1 VRLSRP
7 TLALTLTA
15 LLASCEEVEKV
26 VDDFRDLTPHEAYV
40 ESLRQA
46 GLAESALGRD
56 WIRAASEA
64 VEQAHLVS
72 LPFREE
78 GYLAPEEPSAIGYR
92 FALRRGEVLTIQTGL
107 DAADSLRV
115 FVDFFRV
122 PESPDDPL
130 RPVADADTV
139 AAGHWTYEPNRAGEY
154 VLRLQPELLRGGRYS
169 VTLSLAPALA
179 FPVEGGTPNDIGS
192 GFGAP
197 RDGGARS
204 HAGVDIFAP
213 RGTPAVA
220 ASEGVVQRVQVTN
233 LGGKVVWIQDQ
244 RRNARLY
251 YAHLDSQLVVRGQ
264 RVQVGDTVGFV
275 GNTGN
280 ARTTP
285 PHLHFGI
292 YSRGAVDPDA
302 FIRPSRRQMPRM
314 TADLDLVGGW
324 ARTRDAVELSA
335 SPEEGARSV
344 AVTEVLPPNAPL
356 RVLGG
361 AGSWFRVRLPDGR
374 QGWVPSRL
382 TEPVDRPLRH
392 LVAEAPA
399 SLLASPHG
407 EAPVVTD
414 VSSGTELPVLG
425 AFGGFTW
432 VEAPGGVRG
441 WVGQQE

>member
-1 VRLSRP
+1 MRLWRLS
-7 TLALTLTA
+7 LCLTLPA
-15 LLASCEEVEKV
+15 LLASCEEVEQV
-26 VDDFRDLTPHEAYV
+26 VDELRDLTPHEAYV
-40 ESLRQA
+40 ESLERA

-56 WIRAASEA
+56 WLRAASEA

-72 LPFREE
+72 LPFQEE
-78 GYLAPEEPSAIGYR
+78 GYLAPDAPTAVGYR
-92 FALRRGEVLTIQTGL
+92 FSLRRGQVLTIQTAVE
-107 DAADSLRV
+107 AADSLKV

-122 PESPDDPL
+122 PENADDPL

-139 AAGHWTYEPNRAGEY
+139 AAGHWTYEPNRAGDY
-154 VLRLQPELLRGGRYS
+154 VLRVQPELLRGGRYR
-169 VTLSLAPALA
+169 VTLSLNAALA

-197 RDGGARS
+197 RDGGDRS

-220 ASEGVVQRVQVTN
+220 AAAGFVQRVQVTS
-233 LGGKVVWIQDQ
+233 LGGKVVWIQDE

-264 RVQVGDTVGFV
+264 RVEVGDTVGFV

-292 YSRGAVDPDA
+292 YARGAQDPDP
-302 FIRPSRRQMPRM
+302 FIRPPRRQLPAM
-314 TADLDLVGGW
+314 TADLDLLGRW
-324 ARTRDAVELSA
+324 ARTRADVEVRS
-335 SPEEGARSV
+335 SPDNADEA
-344 AVTEVLPPNAPL
+344 AVTEVLGADAPL

-361 AGSWFRVRLPDGR
+361 SGSWFRVRLPDGR
-374 QGWVPSRL
+374 QGWVPARL
-382 TEPVDRPLRH
+382 TEPLDRPLRH
-392 LVAEAPA
+392 LLAEAPA
-399 SLLASPHG
+399 SVRAFPHG
-407 EAPVVTD
+407 QAPVVVD
-414 VSSGTELPVLG
+414 VASGTSLPVLG
-425 AFGGFTW
+425 TFGGYDL

-441 WVGQQE
+441 WVGQQD